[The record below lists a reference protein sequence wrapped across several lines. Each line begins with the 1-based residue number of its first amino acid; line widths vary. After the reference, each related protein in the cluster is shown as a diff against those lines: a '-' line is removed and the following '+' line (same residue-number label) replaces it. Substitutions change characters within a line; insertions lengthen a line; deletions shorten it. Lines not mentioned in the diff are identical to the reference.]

1 MLLGLVSFLI
11 LALLTTV
18 ISVLSRCESNYL
30 FACSICLW
38 SSLLSWCIFSI
49 LVFAAL
55 ANVFLW
61 LTLLILVVI
70 VIIVVSIVVIVSV
83 WLATLSVIAIITIVS
98 VVLFLWLWFR
108 LLRFWLWFVS
118 STLNNLY
125 ANVWNVV
132 DLFSF
137 RLWFFLL
144 FSRLFF
150 SLRSLCLWCF
160 FLLRFFSLNFF
171 CLWCR
176 SCFSLR
182 FFLLL

>member
-1 MLLGLVSFLI
+1 MKNFAIIGVGGYVAPRHLKAIYETGNVLLSAYDRCDSVGVLDMLLGLVSFLI

-18 ISVLSRCESNYL
+18 ISVLSGCESNYL

-83 WLATLSVIAIITIVS
+83 WLATLSVIAIIAVITIVS
-98 VVLFLWLWFR
+98 VVLLLWLWFR
-108 LLRFWLWFVS
+108 LLNWAGQVCIFHS
-118 STLNNLY
+118 
-125 ANVWNVV
+125 
-132 DLFSF
+132 
-137 RLWFFLL
+137 
-144 FSRLFF
+144 
-150 SLRSLCLWCF
+150 
-160 FLLRFFSLNFF
+160 
-171 CLWCR
+171 
-176 SCFSLR
+176 
-182 FFLLL
+182 